1 VSKSISIIVFTGLLV
16 GFLTLPRREGPSLRP
31 EFARFEGTLSPKRVI
46 VEELPPI
53 EHVVVRLRRGGAPK
67 SVTVVPAD
75 IHIDWT
81 FRDGWLTVN
90 VPRVDIHRVL
100 VVE

>member
-1 VSKSISIIVFTGLLV
+1 MVLRQKEGKLLLNLLNR
-16 GFLTLPRREGPSLRP
+16 GAGE
-31 EFARFEGTLSPKRVI
+31 TLSPNRVI

-53 EHVVVRLRRGGAPK
+53 EHVVVRLRHNAPPK
-67 SVTVVPAD
+67 SVTMVPSDAN
-75 IHIDWT
+75 IDW
-81 FRDGWLTVN
+81 FYRDGWVTVN

>member
-1 VSKSISIIVFTGLLV
+1 
-16 GFLTLPRREGPSLRP
+16 
-31 EFARFEGTLSPKRVI
+31 VI

-53 EHVVVRLRRGGAPK
+53 EHVVVRVRRDARPK
-67 SVTVVPAD
+67 SVTMVPSD
-75 IHIDWT
+75 VPIDWT
-81 FRDGWLTVN
+81 YRDGWVTVN